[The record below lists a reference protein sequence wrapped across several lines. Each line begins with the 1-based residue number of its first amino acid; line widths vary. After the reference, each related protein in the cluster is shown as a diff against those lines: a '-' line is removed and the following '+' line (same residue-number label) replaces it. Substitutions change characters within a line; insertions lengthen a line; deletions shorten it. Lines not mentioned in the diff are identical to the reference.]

1 MSLIDVFSR
10 HHREER
16 TSLEEPSRGAL
27 LYSSSGA
34 AFVGAFLG
42 CLTSS
47 YLSALGVAPAIASA
61 LATTLLCGQVLVI
74 RTTSLLPDE
83 LFPAIYG
90 GAFAG
95 MTPLLWFS
103 NNAPD
108 PSFLHLSLLFT
119 SLAMASGVAFCI
131 VAAIDTRTARPL
143 ASGYGGRCGAIAAV
157 ASFAFVELASL
168 AGADDTLFRSA
179 RADVLDVSPTALT
192 FVACLVGTFAVLL
205 PLRGQG
211 MTSAKTADRI
221 FLAAAIA
228 LAGLI
233 GLHLSGLN
241 DASTVDAFYAGCFL
255 GMSTPERLRGR
266 IEAVMAAMVLAVL
279 LVQVRRLL
287 PGVGGSLGLA
297 AFLTVA
303 VVVAL
308 GQIAAFVARGFS
320 GRHENRQAVTQP
332 FAPDPIAVEE
342 SFRFEPQGSSAEGT
356 ARWRARVTANAI
368 LASLAIGCV
377 LLRVL
382 LVPDGPA
389 LNMAAST
396 QVAEVPASVP
406 ERPVLFQAIP
416 QTVDDAIP
424 SGTLSVEVDKADVTV
439 TRDTLVAVQDVNGQ
453 DVNGQVVN
461 GQAQAK
467 DRPDAA
473 ISAASE
479 AAALPTVQADINGV
493 PDGMKKSSDTIF
505 HEFLQWRAA
514 RSVGTAERS
523 PQPAKKKRN
532 PISRIVGSLATAAT
546 TATSAPPAP
555 ARPQAS
561 RPHRATPPAGREPA
575 GSPARPIYPRSS
587 DP

>member
-1 MSLIDVFSR
+1 MSLIDVFSW

-16 TSLEEPSRGAL
+16 TSTEEPSRGAL

-95 MTPLLWFS
+95 MTPVLWFS
-103 NNAPD
+103 SNAPD
-108 PSFLHLSLLFT
+108 PSLLHLSMLLI
-119 SLAMASGVAFCI
+119 SLAIASGAAFCI

-143 ASGYGGRCGAIAAV
+143 AYGYGGRCGAIAAV

-168 AGADDTLFRSA
+168 VGANDTLFRSA
-179 RADVLDVSPTALT
+179 HADVLDASPTALT

-228 LAGLI
+228 LTGLI

-241 DASTVDAFYAGCFL
+241 DASTMDAFYAGCFL
-255 GMSTPERLRGR
+255 GMSTSERLKGR

-279 LVQVRRLL
+279 LVQVGRLL

-308 GQIAAFVARGFS
+308 GQIAAFLARGFS
-320 GRHENRQAVTQP
+320 GRHDNPEPVTQP
-332 FAPDPIAVEE
+332 FAADPVVVEQ
-342 SFRFEPQGSSAEGT
+342 SLRFEPQVSSAKGT

-368 LASLAIGCV
+368 LASLAIGCLV
-377 LLRVL
+377 LGGL
-382 LVPDGPA
+382 LVPDGP
-389 LNMAAST
+389 LVNMVAST
-396 QVAEVPASVP
+396 QVAGGAASSP
-406 ERPVLFQAIP
+406 EQPVLLQTIP
-416 QTVDDAIP
+416 QPVDDAIP
-424 SGTLSVEVDKADVTV
+424 PGTPSVEVDKADLTM
-439 TRDTLVAVQDVNGQ
+439 TRGSLAAGQ
-453 DVNGQVVN
+453 DVEGQGVN
-461 GQAQAK
+461 GQAQLK
-467 DRPDAA
+467 DRADTA

-479 AAALPTVQADINGV
+479 AAAPPTVQPHIGV
-493 PDGMKKSSDTIF
+493 PDGMKEPRDTIF
-505 HEFLQWRAA
+505 REFLQWRAA
-514 RSVGTAERS
+514 RSAEIAERS
-523 PQPAKKKRN
+523 PQAPKKKRSHF
-532 PISRIVGSLATAAT
+532 SRIAGSLATAAT
-546 TATSAPPAP
+546 TATSAPQAP
-555 ARPQAS
+555 ARPQAG
-561 RPHRATPPAGREPA
+561 RPHRATSAAGRSPAVRPPA
-575 GSPARPIYPRSS
+575 PILEAQPQ
-587 DP
+587 

>member
-10 HHREER
+10 HHRDER
-16 TSLEEPSRGAL
+16 TSTEELSRGAL

-95 MTPLLWFS
+95 MTPVLWFFG
-103 NNAPD
+103 NAPD
-108 PSFLHLSLLFT
+108 PSLLHLSMLLT
-119 SLAMASGVAFCI
+119 SLALASGVVFCI
-131 VAAIDTRTARPL
+131 VAAIDTRIARPL

-157 ASFAFVELASL
+157 ASFSFVELASL

-179 RADVLDVSPTALT
+179 HADVLDASPTALT

-228 LAGLI
+228 LTGLI

-241 DASTVDAFYAGCFL
+241 DTSTMDAFYAGCFL
-255 GMSTPERLRGR
+255 GMSTSERLKGR

-320 GRHENRQAVTQP
+320 GRHENPEPVTQP
-332 FAPDPIAVEE
+332 FAVDPVVVEQ
-342 SFRFEPQGSSAEGT
+342 SLRFEPQVSSAAGT
-356 ARWRARVTANAI
+356 ARWRARITANAI
-368 LASLAIGCV
+368 LASLAIGCLV
-377 LLRVL
+377 LGGL
-382 LVPDGPA
+382 LVPDGPL
-389 LNMAAST
+389 LNMVAST
-396 QVAEVPASVP
+396 QVAGGPASSP
-406 ERPVLFQAIP
+406 EQPVLLQAIP
-416 QTVDDAIP
+416 QPIDDAIP
-424 SGTLSVEVDKADVTV
+424 PGTPTVEVDKADLTV
-439 TRDTLVAVQDVNGQ
+439 TRDSLAAGQ
-453 DVNGQVVN
+453 DVDGQGVN
-461 GQAQAK
+461 GQAQLK
-467 DRPDAA
+467 DRADTA

-479 AAALPTVQADINGV
+479 AAAPPTVQPHIDGV
-493 PDGMKKSSDTIF
+493 PDGIKEPRDTIF
-505 HEFLQWRAA
+505 REFLQWRAA
-514 RSVGTAERS
+514 RSAGIAQS
-523 PQPAKKKRN
+523 SQQPRKKKRSHF
-532 PISRIVGSLATAAT
+532 SRIAGSLATAAT
-546 TATSAPPAP
+546 TATSAPQAP
-555 ARPQAS
+555 ARPQAG
-561 RPHRATPPAGREPA
+561 RPHRATSAAGRSPPVRPPA
-575 GSPARPIYPRSS
+575 PILEAQPQ
-587 DP
+587 

>member
-1 MSLIDVFSR
+1 MSFIDVFSR
-10 HHREER
+10 HHRDER
-16 TSLEEPSRGAL
+16 TSTEELSRGSL
-27 LYSSSGA
+27 LYNPSGA

-95 MTPLLWFS
+95 MTPVLWFFG
-103 NNAPD
+103 NAPD
-108 PSFLHLSLLFT
+108 PSFLHLGTLLT
-119 SLAMASGVAFCI
+119 SLAVASGVAFCI

-168 AGADDTLFRSA
+168 AGADDALFRSA
-179 RADVLDVSPTALT
+179 HADGLDASPTALT

-211 MTSAKTADRI
+211 MTSLKTADRT

-241 DASTVDAFYAGCFL
+241 DASTMDAFYAGCFL
-255 GMSTPERLRGR
+255 GMSTSERLKGR

-308 GQIAAFVARGFS
+308 GQIAAFLARGFS
-320 GRHENRQAVTQP
+320 GRRENPQAVIQP
-332 FAPDPIAVEE
+332 FALDPIAVGENL
-342 SFRFEPQGSSAEGT
+342 RFEPQGSPAEGT
-356 ARWRARVTANAI
+356 ARWRVRVTANAI
-368 LASLAIGCV
+368 LASLAIGCL

-382 LVPDGPA
+382 LVPEGP
-389 LNMAAST
+389 LSNMAAST
-396 QVAEVPASVP
+396 PVAGGPASSP
-406 ERPVLFQAIP
+406 EQPVLFLALP

-424 SGTLSVEVDKADVTV
+424 PGTPSVEVDKADLTP
-439 TRDTLVAVQDVNGQ
+439 TRDSWVA
-453 DVNGQVVN
+453 GQVVAGQGAN
-461 GQAQAK
+461 DQAQLK
-467 DRPDAA
+467 GRPDTA

-479 AAALPTVQADINGV
+479 AAAPPTAQPDINGV
-493 PDGMKKSSDTIF
+493 PDGIKESSDTIF
-505 HEFLQWRAA
+505 HRFLQWHAA
-514 RSVGTAERS
+514 RSAGMTERS
-523 PQPAKKKRN
+523 PQPPNKKRSHF
-532 PISRIVGSLATAAT
+532 SRIAGSLATAA
-546 TATSAPPAP
+546 ATSAPQAP
-555 ARPQAS
+555 ARPQAG
-561 RPHRATPPAGREPA
+561 RPHRATPAAGRSPPVRPPA
-575 GSPARPIYPRSS
+575 PILEAQSHN
-587 DP
+587 

>member
-1 MSLIDVFSR
+1 MSLIDVFSK

-16 TSLEEPSRGAL
+16 ASTEEPSRGAL

-47 YLSALGVAPAIASA
+47 YLNALGVAPAIASA

-83 LFPAIYG
+83 LFAAIYG

-95 MTPLLWFS
+95 MTPVLWFS
-103 NNAPD
+103 NNASD
-108 PSFLHLSLLFT
+108 PSFLQLSMLFT
-119 SLAMASGVAFCI
+119 SLAIASGFAFCL

-143 ASGYGGRCGAIAAV
+143 ASGYGGRAGAIAVV
-157 ASFAFVELASL
+157 ACLVFVELASL

-179 RADVLDVSPTALT
+179 RADVLDANPTALT

-211 MTSAKTADRI
+211 MRSAKTADRI
-221 FLAAAIA
+221 FLAATIA
-228 LAGLI
+228 LTGLI

-241 DASTVDAFYAGCFL
+241 DASVLDAFYAGCFL
-255 GMSTPERLRGR
+255 GMSTPERLKGR
-266 IEAVMAAMVLAVL
+266 IEAVVAALVLAVL

-308 GQIAAFVARGFS
+308 SQIAAFVARGFS
-320 GRHENRQAVTQP
+320 GRHENLETVTQP
-332 FAPDPIAVEE
+332 FAPDRIAVDE
-342 SFRFEPQGSSAEGT
+342 SPGFEPQRSSAEGT
-356 ARWRARVTANAI
+356 ARWRARITANAI
-368 LASLAIGCV
+368 LASLAIGFL

-382 LVPDGPA
+382 LVPEGPV

-396 QVAEVPASVP
+396 QVAGGSASIP
-406 ERPVLFQAIP
+406 EQPVLFQAIP

-424 SGTLSVEVDKADVTV
+424 SATPSVEVEKAELTI
-439 TRDTLVAVQDVNGQ
+439 TQDSSVVGQ
-453 DVNGQVVN
+453 GID
-461 GQAQAK
+461 GQAQLK
-467 DRPDAA
+467 DHTDSAT
-473 ISAASE
+473 SAASE
-479 AAALPTVQADINGV
+479 AAAPPTAQPDINGV
-493 PDGMKKSSDTIF
+493 PGGMKESNDTIF
-505 HEFLQWRAA
+505 HQFLQWRAT
-514 RSVGTAERS
+514 RSADIAEPSR
-523 PQPAKKKRN
+523 QPPRKKRN
-532 PISRIVGSLATAAT
+532 RLSQIVGSLATAA
-546 TATSAPPAP
+546 P
-555 ARPQAS
+555 ARPQVG
-561 RPHRATPPAGREPA
+561 RPHRATPPSGREPV
-575 GSPARPIYPRSS
+575 GSSPRPIYPRSS
-587 DP
+587 VP

>member
-16 TSLEEPSRGAL
+16 TSTEEPSRGAL

-61 LATTLLCGQVLVI
+61 LATTFLCGQVLVI

-83 LFPAIYG
+83 LFLAIYG

-103 NNAPD
+103 SNAPD
-108 PSFLHLSLLFT
+108 PSFLHLSLLFI
-119 SLAMASGVAFCI
+119 SLAIASGFAFCV

-179 RADVLDVSPTALT
+179 RADVLDASPTALT

-228 LAGLI
+228 LTGLI

-241 DASTVDAFYAGCFL
+241 DASTMDAFYAGCFL
-255 GMSTPERLRGR
+255 GMSTSERLKWR

-303 VVVAL
+303 LVVAL
-308 GQIAAFVARGFS
+308 GQVAAFVTQGFS
-320 GRHENRQAVTQP
+320 GRHENPEPVSQP
-332 FAPDPIAVEE
+332 FAADPVVVEQ
-342 SFRFEPQGSSAEGT
+342 SLRFEPQVSSAEGT

-377 LLRVL
+377 VLGGL
-382 LVPDGPA
+382 LVPDGPL
-389 LNMAAST
+389 LNMVAST
-396 QVAEVPASVP
+396 QVAGGAASSP
-406 ERPVLFQAIP
+406 EQPVLFQAIP
-416 QTVDDAIP
+416 QAADDAIP
-424 SGTLSVEVDKADVTV
+424 PGTPSVEVDKADLTM
-439 TRDTLVAVQDVNGQ
+439 TRDSLAAGQ
-453 DVNGQVVN
+453 DVNGQRVN
-461 GQAQAK
+461 GQGIDVQAQLKYRA
-467 DRPDAA
+467 DTA

-479 AAALPTVQADINGV
+479 AAAPPTVQPHIDGV
-493 PDGMKKSSDTIF
+493 PDGMKEPRDTIF
-505 HEFLQWRAA
+505 REFLQWRAA
-514 RSVGTAERS
+514 RSAGIA
-523 PQPAKKKRN
+523 QPSAQPPKKKRSHF
-532 PISRIVGSLATAAT
+532 SRIAGSLAAAAT
-546 TATSAPPAP
+546 TATSAPQAP
-555 ARPQAS
+555 PRPQAG
-561 RPHRATPPAGREPA
+561 RPHRATPPAGRSPPVRQPA
-575 GSPARPIYPRSS
+575 PILEAQPQ
-587 DP
+587 

>member
-16 TSLEEPSRGAL
+16 TSTEDPSRGAL

-83 LFPAIYG
+83 LFAAIYG

-108 PSFLHLSLLFT
+108 PSFLQLGMLFT
-119 SLAMASGVAFCI
+119 SLAIVSGFAFCI

-143 ASGYGGRCGAIAAV
+143 AFGYGGRAGAIAAV
-157 ASFAFVELASL
+157 ACLVFVEVASL

-179 RADVLDVSPTALT
+179 RADILDANPTALT
-192 FVACLVGTFAVLL
+192 FVACLIGTFAVLL

-211 MTSAKTADRI
+211 MKSAKTADRI
-221 FLAAAIA
+221 FLAATIA
-228 LAGLI
+228 LTGLI

-241 DASTVDAFYAGCFL
+241 DASTLDAFYAGCFL
-255 GMSTPERLRGR
+255 GMSTPERLKGR
-266 IEAVMAAMVLAVL
+266 IEAVVAAMVLAVL
-279 LVQVRRLL
+279 LVQVRKLL

-308 GQIAAFVARGFS
+308 NQIAAFVARGFP
-320 GRHENRQAVTQP
+320 GRHENLETATQP
-332 FAPDPIAVEE
+332 FVPDPIAVDE
-342 SFRFEPQGSSAEGT
+342 SPRFEPQGSPAEGT
-356 ARWRARVTANAI
+356 AGWRARVTANAI
-368 LASLAIGCV
+368 LASLAIGCL

-382 LVPDGPA
+382 LVPDAPV

-396 QVAEVPASVP
+396 QVAGDPASIP
-406 ERPVLFQAIP
+406 EQPVLFQAIP

-424 SGTLSVEVDKADVTV
+424 PGAPSVEIEKIDV
-439 TRDTLVAVQDVNGQ
+439 TRDFSVADQGVD
-453 DVNGQVVN
+453 
-461 GQAQAK
+461 GQAQLK
-467 DRPDAA
+467 DRADTAK
-473 ISAASE
+473 SAASE
-479 AAALPTVQADINGV
+479 AAAPLTAQPDINV
-493 PDGMKKSSDTIF
+493 IQDGMKEPSDTIF
-505 HEFLQWRAA
+505 RQFLQWRAG
-514 RSVGTAERS
+514 RSVGIAEPSR
-523 PQPAKKKRN
+523 QPPKKKR
-532 PISRIVGSLATAAT
+532 SRFSQIVGSLATAAATAT
-546 TATSAPPAP
+546 TAAP
-555 ARPQAS
+555 ARPQVG
-561 RPHRATPPAGREPA
+561 RPHRATPPSGREPA
-575 GSPARPIYPRSS
+575 AAGPSPRPIYPRSS
-587 DP
+587 VL